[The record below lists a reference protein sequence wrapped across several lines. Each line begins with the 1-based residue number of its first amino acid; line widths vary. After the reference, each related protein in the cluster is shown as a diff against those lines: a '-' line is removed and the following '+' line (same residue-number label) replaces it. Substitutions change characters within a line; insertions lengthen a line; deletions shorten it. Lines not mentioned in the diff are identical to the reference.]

1 MQTKITEKPIE
12 THKLFTKYTSTLKEN
27 LSLCL
32 LPVFFYFPKMILYTV
47 VVFDRYSIMLIF
59 SEGVLKH

>member
-1 MQTKITEKPIE
+1 MQTKITEKTIE
-12 THKLFTKYTSTLKEN
+12 THKLFTKYILEEN

-32 LPVFFYFPKMILYTV
+32 LPVFFYFPKTLLYTV